1 MRRVAGRVS
10 LFKEIQLGNSTSN
23 ELRGIIWEGSDL
35 YEGKKKQNTKLP
47 SQKTT
52 TDSVCYQV
60 EPVCTHS
67 NEFK

>member
-35 YEGKKKQNTKLP
+35 YEGKKKAKHQ
-47 SQKTT
+47 TT
-52 TDSVCYQV
+52 LTENNHRECVLSGG
-60 EPVCTHS
+60 T
-67 NEFK
+67 